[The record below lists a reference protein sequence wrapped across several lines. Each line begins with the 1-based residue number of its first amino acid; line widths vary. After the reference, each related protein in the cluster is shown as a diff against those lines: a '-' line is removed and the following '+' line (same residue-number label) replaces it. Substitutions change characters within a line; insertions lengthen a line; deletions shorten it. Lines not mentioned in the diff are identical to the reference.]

1 MKSQIETSQSAFKAK
16 SGDLKSQSE
25 WLESHESGYSKH
37 LKKRHV
43 QMMALGGAIGTGL
56 FLGAGARLQI
66 AGPALAV
73 VYLVCGVFAFFH
85 TQGAW

>member
-1 MKSQIETSQSAFKAK
+1 MKKQKIESLTATQCSDKKNDASNWLDSQ
-16 SGDLKSQSE
+16 D
-25 WLESHESGYSKH
+25 SGYSKH

-66 AGPALAV
+66 AGPAR
-73 VYLVCGVFAFFH
+73 
-85 TQGAW
+85 Q